1 MDTTVL
7 LSIRKDVS
15 VAEETADQ
23 LTLLAPFA
31 SLSFTTLT
39 LKQVTPALRAGLA
52 ALLDGGASQDQ
63 LTASVLEA
71 DGISGLYRL
80 NFYLRK
86 LFERSLLC
94 HTVSVDGRP
103 LATFSPL
110 ADFGQPYRADAVDS
124 TKTYVLSRFACCR
137 REKDGMVLEC
147 PLGHAQV
154 QLHTP
159 EAVALVAELAR
170 PATCDQLAAQH
181 TELPAT
187 AITGIVNLLLNAQAL
202 SEVDAEGKS
211 AEEANSTLAQWEFHD
226 LLFHSRSRLGR
237 HNNPFGKT
245 YSFEEKIPPLPPVK
259 PAMSDVIIPLFKPDI
274 QALKENDIPFSRV
287 LEERRSLRNYDD
299 EQPITDVQLGE
310 FLYRTARVKEMYH
323 DEKGGVTF
331 RPYPGG
337 GALQSLEIYPVIDR
351 CANIPSGLYH
361 YDPLNHQLEK
371 VSDRS
376 VHVETMLQMAWH
388 SILETS
394 RPQILLVIASRF
406 QRVQWK
412 YSSIAY
418 SVILKDL
425 GGLYQTMY
433 LVATAMGLAPCAL
446 GGGHS
451 DLFAAAANLDYFA
464 ETSVGALVLGS
475 RAKGTDMLADH
486 SRPSEH

>member
-1 MDTTVL
+1 MDTTLL

-23 LTLLAPFA
+23 LTLRAPFA
-31 SLSFTTLT
+31 SLSFSTLT

-86 LFERSLLC
+86 LFERSLIC
-94 HTVSVDGRP
+94 HTVSLDGRP

-110 ADFGQPYRADAVDS
+110 ADFGQPYHADAVDPA
-124 TKTYVLSRFACCR
+124 KTYVLSRFACCR
-137 REKDGMVLEC
+137 REQGNMVLEC

-154 QLHTP
+154 RLHTP
-159 EAVALVAELAR
+159 EAAALVAELAS
-170 PATCDQLAAQH
+170 PTTCDQLAAQH
-181 TELPAT
+181 AEWPAT
-187 AITGIVNLLLNAQAL
+187 AITGLINLLLNAQAL
-202 SEVDAEGKS
+202 SEVGAQGTPVEDAS
-211 AEEANSTLAQWEFHD
+211 PTLAQWEFHD

-245 YSFEEKIPPLPPVK
+245 YSFEGRFPPLPPVK
-259 PAMSDVIIPLFKPDI
+259 PAMSDGIIPLYKPDI
-274 QALKENDIPFSRV
+274 QALKQDDVPFSQV
-287 LEERRSLRNYDD
+287 LEERRSLRNHD
-299 EQPITDVQLGE
+299 EEPITDVQLGE
-310 FLYRTARVKEMYH
+310 FLYRTARVKEVYQ

-371 VSDRS
+371 VSDRNM
-376 VHVETMLQMAWH
+376 HVDTLLQMAWH

-394 RPQILLVIASRF
+394 RPQILLVIAARF

-418 SVILKDL
+418 SVILKDV

-475 RAKGTDMLADH
+475 RSKDTDMLADH
-486 SRPSEH
+486 SRPPEH